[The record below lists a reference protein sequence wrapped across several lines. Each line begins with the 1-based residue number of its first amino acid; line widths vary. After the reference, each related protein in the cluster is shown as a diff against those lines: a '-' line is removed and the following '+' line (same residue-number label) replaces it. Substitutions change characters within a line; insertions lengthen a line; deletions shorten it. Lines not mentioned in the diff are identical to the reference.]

1 MGEVIYIDFR
11 NEWDA
16 DYIEE
21 LFHEMDCVEDV
32 DEDPFAIEILDES
45 SGDTYLYFE
54 EDMVSDI
61 METDSVKALSK
72 MIDEL

>member
-11 NEWDA
+11 NEWTAEDIA
-16 DYIEE
+16 DMLY
-21 LFHEMDCVEDV
+21 HMDQGE
-32 DEDPFAIEILDES
+32 DEDPVIEILDEE

-54 EDMVSDI
+54 EDMVPDI